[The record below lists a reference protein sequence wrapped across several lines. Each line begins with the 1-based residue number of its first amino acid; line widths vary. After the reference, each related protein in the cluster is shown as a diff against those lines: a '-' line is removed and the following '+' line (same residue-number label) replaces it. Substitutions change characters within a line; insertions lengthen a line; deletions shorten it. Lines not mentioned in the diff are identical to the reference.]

1 MKGTSI
7 LTCPAERPSS
17 PTHKKRESKFKTI
30 SSTITLHY
38 TSLPPPYNDM
48 SFVSIPITPPFTSL
62 FKPHH
67 PSFFHPYKPTNTHIK
82 PFLSLSSHTH
92 THIIIFLTMS
102 TLVFITLVLLLFL
115 STPTVMLA
123 ARSSPFKAAPPVAKP
138 ARAKSHGYTTLRP
151 RWSKKRHAFRGREIG
166 NCLPKGFRPPPSAPS
181 RYANYQPL
189 GGSNACSSKPQT
201 KP

>member
-1 MKGTSI
+1 
-7 LTCPAERPSS
+7 
-17 PTHKKRESKFKTI
+17 
-30 SSTITLHY
+30 
-38 TSLPPPYNDM
+38 
-48 SFVSIPITPPFTSL
+48 
-62 FKPHH
+62 
-67 PSFFHPYKPTNTHIK
+67 
-82 PFLSLSSHTH
+82 
-92 THIIIFLTMS
+92 MS

-201 KP
+201 KPWANLKWVIGESLLWHYIHGTIGFLCWVYIASDDAWEWEWDVMW